1 MIDWLPRTLFSRMIG
16 ILLIGLILAQVLNR
30 AIHLFEHHK
39 LAAESSQLHA
49 AQRVADLIRL
59 ITELKPETKQAL
71 AEQLH
76 DPSLRIQVDKK
87 FLRSNRTGES
97 NNPKFKLFR
106 TTLYELLGNRQPTRI
121 TIAEITPQ
129 LLSIHVYLQDGSAIS
144 MQTDLTYDNEEGASI
159 LLHLA
164 IILIVIVGFSYV
176 AVHWV
181 TRPLQQLANAAE
193 DLGNDILRPPLDESG
208 TIEVSRAAHAFN
220 TMQAR
225 LIRHIQ
231 DKAQLLAAIS
241 HDLKTP
247 ITRLRLRTELLDDG
261 DIRARFQKDLDEMES
276 MVMAT
281 LDFIRGVDQQEAFQS
296 VDMMALLESIQAD
309 AQELN
314 ADVSIYG
321 TVLSPY
327 IGKPSA
333 LKRCISNLIDNAIKY
348 GHSAT
353 LFVTDSDDVC
363 IIRILDQGPG
373 IPEHQL
379 KNVFTPFYRL
389 ETSRNRNSGGTG
401 LGLSIAK
408 DIAEMHGG
416 YVVLQNTADGGLE
429 VVLTLLRDHKLKL

>member
-1 MIDWLPRTLFSRMIG
+1 MIQWLPRTLFSRMVG

-30 AIHLFEHHK
+30 AIHLYEHHK
-39 LAAESSQLHA
+39 LAAQSSQIHA
-49 AQRVADLIRL
+49 ARRVAELIRL
-59 ITELKPETKQAL
+59 VSELKPETKQAL

-76 DPSLRIQVDKK
+76 DPSLRIQLDKK
-87 FLRSNRTGES
+87 PLHSKRTGEPS
-97 NNPKFKLFR
+97 NPQFKLFR
-106 TTLYELLGNRQPTRI
+106 STLHELLGNRQPARI
-121 TIAEITPQ
+121 TIAEIAPQ
-129 LLSIHVYLQDGSAIS
+129 LLSLHVYLQDGSALI
-144 MQTDLTYDNEEGASI
+144 MQTDLTHDNEEGASI

-193 DLGNDILRPPLDESG
+193 DLGKDIRRPPLDENG

-247 ITRLRLRTELLDDG
+247 ITRLRLRTELLDDS
-261 DIRARFQKDLDEMES
+261 DIRARFQKDLDEMEY

-281 LDFIRGVDQQEAFQS
+281 LDFMRGVGQQEAFQA

-309 AQELN
+309 AQEMH
-314 ADVSIYG
+314 ADVTIYG

-327 IGKPSA
+327 PGKPSA

-348 GHSAT
+348 GQSAT
-353 LFVTDSDDVC
+353 LLLTDSDDVC
-363 IIRILDQGPG
+363 TIRILDQGPG

-379 KNVFTPFYRL
+379 ENVFTPFYRL

-401 LGLSIAK
+401 LGLTIAE
-408 DIAEMHGG
+408 DIAEAHGG
-416 YVVLQNTADGGLE
+416 HLLLRNSAAGGLE
-429 VVLTLLRDHKLKL
+429 VVLTLPRDHKPRF